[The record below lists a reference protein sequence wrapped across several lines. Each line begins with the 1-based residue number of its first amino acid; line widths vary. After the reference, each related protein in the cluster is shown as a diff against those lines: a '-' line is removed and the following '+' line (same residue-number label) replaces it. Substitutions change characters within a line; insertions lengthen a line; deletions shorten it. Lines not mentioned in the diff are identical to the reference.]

1 MYFSNNNFLCIWFE
15 VFLFILRIQFAQS
28 FVAFFFFC
36 VADSFLLFHWDC
48 LSLQCVCVVICQYI
62 FIWLLNQLHVLNKPT
77 TYKLQRHPI
86 QCLKTASLSINVWLM
101 SYVGS
106 CTHSTSFHILQL
118 SRSLFKTNAKSRYK
132 VSDQESFLP
141 HGSKTSAIRLI
152 FLSLQFF
159 LCVHCF
165 EKSGWFQFLV
175 LFKSIFQ
182 LSE

>member
-1 MYFSNNNFLCIWFE
+1 MYLVRS
-15 VFLFILRIQFAQS
+15 VFIHSTHSICPIIRC
-28 FVAFFFFC
+28 FFFFC

-48 LSLQCVCVVICQYI
+48 LFLQCVCVVICQYI

-132 VSDQESFLP
+132 VSD
-141 HGSKTSAIRLI
+141 
-152 FLSLQFF
+152 
-159 LCVHCF
+159 
-165 EKSGWFQFLV
+165 
-175 LFKSIFQ
+175 
-182 LSE
+182 